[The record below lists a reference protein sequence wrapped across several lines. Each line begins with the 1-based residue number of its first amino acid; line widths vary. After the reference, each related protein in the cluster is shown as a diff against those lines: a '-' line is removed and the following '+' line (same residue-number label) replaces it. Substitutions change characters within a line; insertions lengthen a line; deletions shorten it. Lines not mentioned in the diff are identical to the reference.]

1 MGKSYLSLP
10 FNILELLDMIFGDF
24 KSFGVQFLKSYNGCS
39 IDLVA
44 WFKSLKPLR
53 CVTRLF
59 EKLDLSV
66 VDSDQ
71 GEIKSSDITNSK
83 EVNLSIAVEYR
94 EVLDVLQLTQ
104 THPWNL
110 KVGRQS
116 LIALARGHR
125 HHLLHWYQV
134 EFIIWRNLRG
144 CFSIFWNEIDNYLID
159 LWKVSIAKS
168 EAFVTEDDSVITD
181 KQDLL
186 LAQITHE
193 REVLN
198 FFGDFLIKLRDLRVT
213 CNLNLEGVL
222 LQVRSYKQKVIAI
235 HFSFVLAL
243 LQIIFLFFILSL
255 RNWGLRQILRLNWR
269 RWKIFIL

>member
-39 IDLVA
+39 IDLGA

-66 VDSDQ
+66 ADSDQ

-104 THPWNL
+104 THP
-110 KVGRQS
+110 
-116 LIALARGHR
+116 
-125 HHLLHWYQV
+125 
-134 EFIIWRNLRG
+134 
-144 CFSIFWNEIDNYLID
+144 
-159 LWKVSIAKS
+159 
-168 EAFVTEDDSVITD
+168 
-181 KQDLL
+181 
-186 LAQITHE
+186 
-193 REVLN
+193 
-198 FFGDFLIKLRDLRVT
+198 
-213 CNLNLEGVL
+213 
-222 LQVRSYKQKVIAI
+222 
-235 HFSFVLAL
+235 
-243 LQIIFLFFILSL
+243 
-255 RNWGLRQILRLNWR
+255 
-269 RWKIFIL
+269 